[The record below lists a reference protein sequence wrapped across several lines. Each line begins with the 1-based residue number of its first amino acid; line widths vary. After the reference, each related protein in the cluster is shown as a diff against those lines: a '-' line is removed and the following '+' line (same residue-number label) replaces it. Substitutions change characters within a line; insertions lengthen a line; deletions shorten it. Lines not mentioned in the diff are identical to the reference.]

1 MKMKEIGPRG
11 AHFPSTPLDPPL
23 IWGRGVM
30 GVGIGHL
37 FSEFPTNTMQ
47 AKLIF
52 LSCKIHFTGQFCD
65 SSFVLIFKEEL
76 IFSEFLQSQLT
87 TSSRLTVSPTYT
99 G

>member
-1 MKMKEIGPRG
+1 
-11 AHFPSTPLDPPL
+11 
-23 IWGRGVM
+23 M

-76 IFSEFLQSQLT
+76 IFSEFLPISEKGTST
-87 TSSRLTVSPTYT
+87 TGGAKLLFGKKFAENCMKVKEIRPEGRQVWSTAL
-99 G
+99 